1 MFKRN
6 ALQLYLWT
14 TLGVI
19 LLSSCVASDNRT
31 DNTLLPQQPASLGEN
46 PITSLL
52 TETPASEPEITP
64 ADISPTS
71 LPTPSELPRGYFQ
84 AIPFDGIRP
93 VYNPIFVDAD
103 TAPFDDDELVLGVFW
118 DGKAKAYPITVLR
131 FREMVNDELAGIP
144 MLVTY

>member
-6 ALQLYLWT
+6 ALQLCLLT

-19 LLSSCVASDNRT
+19 LLSSCVASDNQT
-31 DNTLLPQQPASLGEN
+31 NTFLPQHSTLPGEN
-46 PITSLL
+46 LITSQPK
-52 TETPASEPEITP
+52 ETPASEPETTP
-64 ADISPTS
+64 ADLSPTS
-71 LPTPSELPRGYFQ
+71 IPTPSDLPRGFFQ

-93 VYNPIFVDAD
+93 VYNPIFLNAVL
-103 TAPFDDDELVLGVFW
+103 APFDDDELVLGVSW
-118 DGKAKAYPITVLR
+118 DGNAKAYPITVLR

>member
-6 ALQLYLWT
+6 ALQFFLLT

-19 LLSSCVASDNRT
+19 LLSSCGASDNQT
-31 DNTLLPQQPASLGEN
+31 KNTLLPQQPTSPGEN
-46 PITSLL
+46 PITSLP
-52 TETPASEPEITP
+52 TETPASEPKTTP
-64 ADISPTS
+64 ADISPAS
-71 LPTPSELPRGYFQ
+71 IPTPSELPRGFFQ
-84 AIPFDGIRP
+84 AIPFDGIQP
-93 VYNPIFVDAD
+93 VYNPIFVNAD
-103 TAPFDDDELVLGVFW
+103 MAPFDDDELVLGVSW